1 MCESLDMSWEEVADR
16 CFRRRYGG
24 FDVNVGVVAGRRGA
38 VLIDTRASVPE
49 GLELREHLRELGCA
63 EPVAIVNTHGHFDH
77 CFGNAAF
84 EGPFWGH
91 LDLPEYLER
100 EAWRTL
106 AEDDP
111 DWAARV
117 EGTPVTAPSRLVRRT
132 AVIDLGDRVVE
143 LHHLGR
149 GHTGHDLVVR
159 VPDCGLV
166 FAGDLVEEAG
176 PPCYGSDAFPLDW
189 PITLTRL
196 LETGPGLI
204 VPGHGAPVGREF
216 AERQRD
222 AIAAV
227 AHGIRETYDAGLD
240 PLEALRGG
248 TWPYDP
254 SLLLHAVRR
263 GHLQLAA
270 SG

>member
-1 MCESLDMSWEEVADR
+1 MCESLVMSWEEVADR
-16 CFRRRYGG
+16 CFRRRYDG
-24 FDVNVGVVAGRRGA
+24 FDVNTGVIAGRLGA

-49 GLELREHLRELGCA
+49 GLELREQLRELGFKA
-63 EPVAIVNTHGHFDH
+63 PVAVVNTHGHFDH

-84 EGPFWGH
+84 DGPFWGH
-91 LDLPEYLER
+91 LDLPGYLER

-111 DWAARV
+111 DWALQV
-117 EGTPVTAPSRLVRRT
+117 EGTPVTAPSRLVRDT
-132 AVIDLGDRVVE
+132 ALIDLGDRIVE

-149 GHTGHDLVVR
+149 GHTGHDLLVR

-176 PPCYGSDAFPLDW
+176 PPCYGSDSFPLDW

-196 LETGPGLI
+196 LGLEPDLI
-204 VPGHGAPVGREF
+204 VPGHGDPVGARF
-216 AERQRD
+216 VERQRD
-222 AIAAV
+222 AIASV
-227 AHGIRETYDAGLD
+227 ALGIRETYDAGLD
-240 PLEALRGG
+240 PLKALRSGD
-248 TWPYDP
+248 WPYDP
-254 SLLLHAVRR
+254 ALLLHAVRR

>member
-1 MCESLDMSWEEVADR
+1 MSWEEVADR
-16 CFRRRYGG
+16 CFRRRYDG
-24 FDVNVGVVAGRRGA
+24 FDVNTGVIAGRLGA

-49 GLELREHLRELGCA
+49 GLELREQLRELGFKA
-63 EPVAIVNTHGHFDH
+63 PVAVVNTHGHFDH

-84 EGPFWGH
+84 DGPFWGH
-91 LDLPEYLER
+91 LDLPGYLER

-111 DWAARV
+111 DWALQV
-117 EGTPVTAPSRLVRRT
+117 EGTPVTAPSRLVRDT
-132 AVIDLGDRVVE
+132 ALIDLGDRIVE

-149 GHTGHDLVVR
+149 GHTGHDLLVR

-176 PPCYGSDAFPLDW
+176 PPCYGSDSFPLDW

-196 LETGPGLI
+196 LGLEPDLI
-204 VPGHGAPVGREF
+204 VPGHGDPVGARF
-216 AERQRD
+216 VERQRD
-222 AIAAV
+222 AIASV
-227 AHGIRETYDAGLD
+227 ALGIRETYDAGLD
-240 PLEALRGG
+240 PLKALRSGD
-248 TWPYDP
+248 WPYDP
-254 SLLLHAVRR
+254 ALLLHAVRR

>member
-1 MCESLDMSWEEVADR
+1 MCESLVMSWEEVADR

-24 FDVNVGVVAGRRGA
+24 FDVNTGVIAGRLGA

-49 GLELREHLRELGCA
+49 GLELREQLRELGFGA
-63 EPVAIVNTHGHFDH
+63 PVAVVNTHGHFDH

-84 EGPFWGH
+84 DGPFWGH
-91 LDLPEYLER
+91 LDLPGYLER

-111 DWAARV
+111 DWALQV
-117 EGTPVTAPSRLVRRT
+117 EGTPVTAPSRLVRDT
-132 AVIDLGDRVVE
+132 ALIDLGDRIVE

-149 GHTGHDLVVR
+149 GHTGHDLLVR

-176 PPCYGSDAFPLDW
+176 PPCYGSDSFPLDW

-196 LETGPGLI
+196 LGLEPDLV
-204 VPGHGAPVGREF
+204 VPGHGDPVGARF
-216 AERQRD
+216 VERQRD
-222 AIAAV
+222 AV
-227 AHGIRETYDAGLD
+227 ASVALGIRETYDAGLD
-240 PLEALRGG
+240 PLKALRSGD
-248 TWPYDP
+248 WPYDP
-254 SLLLHAVRR
+254 ALLLHAVRR

>member
-1 MCESLDMSWEEVADR
+1 MRTVAFTEVGER
-16 CFRRRYGG
+16 VYVLRQPM
-24 FDVNVGVVAGRRGA
+24 FDVNVTLVVGDGEAL
-38 VLIDTRASVPE
+38 VVDTLSTGDQATDLLAAIRAITPDP
-49 GLELREHLRELGCA
+49 LTL
-63 EPVAIVNTHGHFDH
+63 VNTHAHFDH

-84 EGPFWGH
+84 DGPFWGH
-91 LDLPEYLER
+91 LDLPGYLDR

-111 DWAARV
+111 DWALQV
-117 EGTPVTAPSRLVRRT
+117 EGTPVTAPSRLVRDT
-132 AVIDLGDRVVE
+132 ALIDLGDRIVE

-149 GHTGHDLVVR
+149 GHTGHDLLVR

-176 PPCYGSDAFPLDW
+176 PPCYGSDSFPLDW

-196 LETGPGLI
+196 LGLEPDLV
-204 VPGHGAPVGREF
+204 VPGHGDPVGARF
-216 AERQRD
+216 VERQRD
-222 AIAAV
+222 AIASV
-227 AHGIRETYDAGLD
+227 ALGIRETYDAGLD
-240 PLEALRGG
+240 PLKALRSWD
-248 TWPYDP
+248 WPYDP
-254 SLLLHAVRR
+254 ALLLHAVRR